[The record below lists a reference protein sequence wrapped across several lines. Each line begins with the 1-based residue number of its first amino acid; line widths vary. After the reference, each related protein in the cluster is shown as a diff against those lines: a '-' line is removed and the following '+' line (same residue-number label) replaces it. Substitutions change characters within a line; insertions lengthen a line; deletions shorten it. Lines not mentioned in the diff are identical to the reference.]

1 MFKVGEMVR
10 IKDIR
15 NKPYYPDWM
24 RMMSGQAGSVIGIKC
39 YDRDGTGQMVYY
51 ELTVDDGL
59 GAWTEDVLEPI
70 KSEQDEQEWID
81 TVLKLIAE
89 IEGKLDQLKRQ
100 LWRRKHYGNRN
111 N

>member
-24 RMMSGQAGSVIGIKC
+24 RMMSGQVGHVIAIKLFN
-39 YDRDGTGQMVYY
+39 RDGEDKMAYY
-51 ELTVDDGL
+51 ELTVDNGL
-59 GAWTEDVLEPI
+59 GAWTEDVLEPV

-89 IEGKLDQLKRQ
+89 IEGKLDQLKRM
-100 LWRRKHYGNRN
+100 LWRKKHYGN
-111 N
+111 